1 MPSVFLFSFSL
12 LLLSFPSY
20 HLRAPSLHGRDAVHK
35 VRGLALVRLLFFC
48 SSKVREKEDKALRD
62 FAVSGEFA
70 DAEKKAATKS
80 QFKFLNLFL
89 TFYL

>member
-35 VRGLALVRLLFFC
+35 VRGLALVRLLFFSVEC
-48 SSKVREKEDKALRD
+48 QVIEKQREGERGD
-62 FAVSGEFA
+62 VSLPSLELPMLNHA
-70 DAEKKAATKS
+70 SPLSRPSLATS
-80 QFKFLNLFL
+80 VNLN
-89 TFYL
+89 